1 MANGEPLTLN
11 GVNRH
16 EVRAD
21 EGRVFDEAWAREDLA
36 LMPLIQA
43 ESGLNWIEYQYGAT
57 RSMPGADWCLDVFF
71 GEHTRWFTRPPGRDY
86 LAWLDDAISH
96 H

>member
-1 MANGEPLTLN
+1 MGTASLRVGFRRVSIEDGVLTANGAPLTLN

-36 LMPLIQA
+36 LMK
-43 ESGLNWIEYQYGAT
+43 
-57 RSMPGADWCLDVFF
+57 SMGINAIRTSHYPPPPAPA
-71 GEHTRWFTRPPGRDY
+71 RPGRRDWPVGH
-86 LAWLDDAISH
+86 ARR
-96 H
+96 